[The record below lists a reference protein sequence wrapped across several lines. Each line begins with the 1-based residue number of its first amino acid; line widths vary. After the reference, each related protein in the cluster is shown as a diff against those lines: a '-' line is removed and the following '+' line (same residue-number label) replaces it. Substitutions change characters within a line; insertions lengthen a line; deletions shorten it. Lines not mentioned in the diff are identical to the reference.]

1 MAADQRRSRRS
12 GGEDRISGLP
22 DELLHDI
29 LVRLRCAR
37 AAART
42 SVLSRRW
49 RHVWAHLPELRL
61 DQRRRPTASGLLFL
75 DTIDAALAGYSAPTL
90 ERLSISIPSN
100 SNAPSSVVGPG
111 ARIAPWLHFAAAR
124 VVGEL
129 NLFLRAPQ
137 TFVVATPEVVG
148 EEAVLE
154 LPVCEQTKRIELF
167 LQYADTHWLRPQ
179 ASGSGLFTALTF
191 LKVDGHVRMTGSDLT
206 ALVSTQCPCLRE
218 LDLFITLI
226 VNFHVLIHSNSLH
239 TLVLR
244 VLETR
249 RLEVVAPRLEELTVF
264 ARPLEAHISATKLVK
279 VAWHGVYDPHL
290 HRFVDVGSTLRLLK
304 TSSQALSLTKRFDE
318 VDELDHLSIDLKWQD
333 VARYESF
340 LNETNKLLKCKSLCI
355 SLLWEHALVPVM
367 WHLLRSCNGT
377 KRLRVHLWGPWSQRV
392 MHSCL
397 PACPYR
403 LEESLKIDVIDLS
416 SLEEVE
422 ISGFSGSHEQMELV
436 EFLSSNARILKRLR
450 INYHNCRRPKEAREK
465 VRSMCHP
472 NLKVEFFVFHEGRQ
486 VLVE

>member
-1 MAADQRRSRRS
+1 MVDACFIMALHIKGAHKATRMPEAHLPKKKKSPTGSYGGLNRPSPRLQPRRSSIDPTPMAADQRRSRRS

-318 VDELDHLSIDLKWQD
+318 VDELDHLSIDLKWQG
-333 VARYESF
+333 VLALTNFITSVVFHF
-340 LNETNKLLKCKSLCI
+340 LNSL
-355 SLLWEHALVPVM
+355 
-367 WHLLRSCNGT
+367 T
-377 KRLRVHLWGPWSQRV
+377 
-392 MHSCL
+392 
-397 PACPYR
+397 
-403 LEESLKIDVIDLS
+403 D
-416 SLEEVE
+416 
-422 ISGFSGSHEQMELV
+422 
-436 EFLSSNARILKRLR
+436 
-450 INYHNCRRPKEAREK
+450 
-465 VRSMCHP
+465 
-472 NLKVEFFVFHEGRQ
+472 
-486 VLVE
+486 

>member
-154 LPVCEQTKRIELF
+154 LP
-167 LQYADTHWLRPQ
+167 
-179 ASGSGLFTALTF
+179 
-191 LKVDGHVRMTGSDLT
+191 
-206 ALVSTQCPCLRE
+206 
-218 LDLFITLI
+218 
-226 VNFHVLIHSNSLH
+226 
-239 TLVLR
+239 
-244 VLETR
+244 
-249 RLEVVAPRLEELTVF
+249 
-264 ARPLEAHISATKLVK
+264 
-279 VAWHGVYDPHL
+279 
-290 HRFVDVGSTLRLLK
+290 
-304 TSSQALSLTKRFDE
+304 ALSLTKRFDE